1 MERDVEAGIR
11 EVFRE
16 PRDRIRYAP
25 SGLADVLRPSDY
37 TDPKRYEAELR
48 KVFHRTW
55 IPAAPAEQLAAPG
68 DAVTLEIAGEP
79 VVLVHDGVG
88 GVRALRNVC
97 LHRGAQILREP
108 AARVRSLRCAYHGFE
123 YGFDGELVRCPV
135 PLESATSSSGDS
147 SRACLPA
154 FRCERF
160 GGWWWVNLAAGAQSL
175 HEALGAELVDELSN
189 YPLDDLTL
197 VAARELEAAFD
208 WKVGIEA
215 FLEPLHVPS
224 IHPRSAHPLVDY
236 RGMAVRELGDH
247 SRMALPF
254 RVPGAYAPDGPL
266 GEAAHRAG
274 VPNFARLNAVQREA
288 HLVYLL
294 FPSLVLMLFPNHL
307 LALRFLP
314 RGVGR
319 CAVRWELRALPAASD
334 AAREWLA
341 SLVPGYERL
350 VDEDLENLPW
360 IQRGLASP
368 SLERLA
374 LSEFEV
380 RIAFFR
386 RALERWLA

>member
-1 MERDVEAGIR
+1 LERDVEAGIR
-11 EVFRE
+11 EAFRA
-16 PRDRIRYAP
+16 PRDRARCAP
-25 SGLADVLRPSDY
+25 SGLGELLHPSDY
-37 TDPKRYEAELR
+37 TDPKRHEAELGD
-48 KVFHRTW
+48 VFRRAW
-55 IPAAPAEQLAAPG
+55 IPAAPVEQLAAPG

-79 VVLVHDGVG
+79 VVLVRDGAG
-88 GVRALRNVC
+88 AVRALRNVC
-97 LHRGAQILREP
+97 LHRGAQILRAP
-108 AARVRSLRCAYHGFE
+108 TARVDSLRCAYHGLE
-123 YGFDGELVRCPV
+123 YGFDGELVRCPA
-135 PLESATSSSGDS
+135 PLELAATHGANASCA
-147 SRACLPA
+147 RLPA
-154 FRCERF
+154 FRSERF
-160 GGWWWVNLAAGAQSL
+160 GGWWWVNLAAGAPSL
-175 HEALGAELVDELSN
+175 RDALGAELDDELSN

-197 VAARELEAAFD
+197 VAAREFEAAFD
-208 WKVGIEA
+208 WKVGVEA

-236 RGMAVRELGDH
+236 RGLAVRELGDH

-254 RVPGAYAPDGPL
+254 RAPGAYAPDGPL

-274 VPNFARLNAVQREA
+274 VPNFVRLNAVQREA

-319 CAVRWELRALPAASD
+319 CAVRWELRALPATSD
-334 AAREWLA
+334 TARAWLA

-350 VDEDLENLPW
+350 VDEDMENLPW

>member
-1 MERDVEAGIR
+1 LEREVEAEIHRVFGAPR
-11 EVFRE
+11 ERE
-16 PRDRIRYAP
+16 LRAP
-25 SGLADVLRPSDY
+25 SGLGDLLRPCDY
-37 TDPKRYEAELR
+37 TDPKRLEAELSG
-48 KVFHRTW
+48 VFRRAW
-55 IPAAPAEQLAAPG
+55 IPAASVEQLAAPG
-68 DAVTLEIAGEP
+68 DAVTFELAGEP
-79 VVLVHDGVG
+79 VVLVRDEAGA
-88 GVRALRNVC
+88 VRALRNVC
-97 LHRGAQILREP
+97 LHRGAQIVRDP
-108 AARVRSLRCAYHGFE
+108 AARLRSLRCAYHGLEF
-123 YGFDGELVRCPV
+123 GFDGERIRCPA
-135 PLESATSSSGDS
+135 PLEFASAPSADS
-147 SRACLPA
+147 SRARLPA

-160 GGWWWVNLAAGAQSL
+160 GGWWWVNLAAGAPSL

-197 VAARELEAAFD
+197 VAARELDAAFD
-208 WKVGIEA
+208 WKVGVEA

-266 GEAAHRAG
+266 GEAALRAG
-274 VPNFARLNAVQREA
+274 VPNFARLNAVQSKA

-294 FPSLVLMLFPNHL
+294 FPSFVLMLFPNHL

-319 CAVRWELRALPAASD
+319 CALRWELRALPAASET
-334 AAREWLA
+334 ARAWLA

-380 RIAFFR
+380 RIAQFR
-386 RALERWLA
+386 RALERWLV